1 MPEYGDDAFYVWS
14 VTIAGLLL
22 PILMIAYSVI
32 KVRLSKA
39 RLDRLKQEED

>member
-1 MPEYGDDAFYVWS
+1 VPEYGDDAFYVWS

-22 PILMIAYSVI
+22 PILIIAYSVI

-39 RLDRLKQEED
+39 RLDRMKQ

>member
-39 RLDRLKQEED
+39 RLDRMKQEED